1 MTKVHMVDAV
11 YNEEDGWSVVTK
23 DSPYGRVRG
32 WAEVDITEEDGN
44 HWDGCKIAE
53 MRADIEIQKRRTK
66 QLNHRSMVTDEIVN
80 HVLKELELYPDRYQS
95 IDDMKKL
102 LANIQWSAKKQAKDN
117 QKKLARM
124 RESLPAKIDTLLEE
138 RQAIR
143 EQIEKMHKARENKE

>member
-11 YNEEDGWSVVTK
+11 YNDKWGYSVVTK
-23 DSPYGRVRG
+23 DSPYGRVHG
-32 WAEVDITEEDGN
+32 WANVNIAEEEGN

-66 QLNHRSMVTDEIVN
+66 NLNHRSMVTNEIVN
-80 HVLKELELYPDRYQS
+80 YILKELELYPDRYQS
-95 IDDMKKL
+95 IEDMKKL
-102 LANIQWSAKKQAKDN
+102 LDNIQWSAKKQAKDN

-124 RESLPAKIDTLLEE
+124 KEALPTKIDALLEE
-138 RQAIR
+138 RKAVR